1 MNIIELMPIRES
13 AKKPAASSGKNGM
26 AITKARNTVLRVN
39 AKHGAGKTNGSSQ
52 LPPYKN
58 PALPAAAR
66 VEDLLKRMTLEEK
79 AAQMMCVWQRKA
91 KMLVDDQG
99 NFDYN
104 KAKEAFKDG
113 HGIGQVGR
121 PSDAGAPFSA
131 PEHGRDARQMAELT
145 NAIQKF
151 FIENSRLGIPVIF
164 HEECLHG
171 HAAKD
176 GTSFSQPIG
185 LGATFNPELV
195 ERLYAM
201 TAAEAGLRGA
211 HQALTPVVDVAR
223 DPRWGRVEETFGE
236 DPFLVAQ
243 LGIAAVRGFQGDASF
258 KDKRRLIAT
267 LKHLVAHGQPES
279 GQNCAPV
286 NVSMRLL
293 RETFMFPFKEAI
305 QKAGAI
311 SVMAS
316 YNEVDG
322 VPSHSNRWLL
332 RDVLRKEW
340 GFEGFVVSDYYAVQ
354 ELHHRPKAH
363 SHCVAKDKADACA
376 LAVKAGVNIELP
388 EPDYYLHLVE
398 LVRKNVLKESDLDE
412 LIAPMLYWKFKLGLF
427 ERPYVDPDEAERVV
441 GCDSNRALA
450 REAARETITLLKNEN
465 NLTPLNPKKLKS
477 IAVIGPNANRSLLGG
492 YSCAPKHNVTV
503 LDGIRAKVG
512 DRVKVHYSE
521 GCKITKDGGS
531 WYKDEVLP
539 SDPKQDRK
547 QIAEARKVA
556 KQADVIVL
564 CLGCNEQ
571 VSREAWSL
579 NHMGDRTSLDMVG
592 RQNDLVKAML
602 ETGKP
607 VIVFLFN
614 GRPLSINYVA
624 ENVPTIFECWYLGQ
638 ECGHAVADVL
648 FGDHNPGGKLPI
660 SIPRSVGQL
669 PVFYNYKPSA
679 RRGFLWDDTTPLF
692 PFGFGLSYTKFKL
705 SNVRL
710 AKARI
715 SRSGSTRV
723 SVDIQ
728 NAGRRAGTETV
739 QLYIRDLF
747 SSVTRPVKELKGFA
761 KVSLKAGESKTVS
774 LEITPES
781 LAFYD
786 IDMNYTVEPG
796 EFEIMVGN
804 SSRDADL
811 QKAVLTVI

>member
-1 MNIIELMPIRES
+1 MPGS
-13 AKKPAASSGKNGM
+13 
-26 AITKARNTVLRVN
+26 RVN
-39 AKHGAGKTNGSSQ
+39 TAAI
-52 LPPYKN
+52 PAYRN
-58 PALPAAAR
+58 PALPVAER
-66 VEDLLKRMTLEEK
+66 VADLLRRMTVEEK

-91 KMLVDDQG
+91 KMLVDEQG
-99 NFDYN
+99 NFDFN

-121 PSDAGAPFSA
+121 PSDAGAPFST
-131 PEHGRDARQMAELT
+131 PEKGRNARQMAELT

-185 LGATFNPELV
+185 LGATFNTDLV
-195 ERLYAM
+195 ERLYTM
-201 TAAEAGLRGA
+201 TAEEAGLRGA

-243 LGIAAVRGFQGDASF
+243 LGMAAVRGFQGDASF
-258 KDKRRLIAT
+258 KDKRRLLAT
-267 LKHLVAHGQPES
+267 LKHFVAHGQPES
-279 GQNCAPV
+279 GQNCAPA
-286 NVSMRLL
+286 NVSMRVL
-293 RETFMFPFKEAI
+293 RETFMYPFKEAI

-322 VPSHSNRWLL
+322 VPSHVNRWLL
-332 RDVLRKEW
+332 RDVLREEW
-340 GFEGFVVSDYYAVQ
+340 GFKGFVVSDYYAVQ
-354 ELHHRPKAH
+354 ELHDRPKTH
-363 SHCVAKDKADACA
+363 SHRVAKDRTEACA

-388 EPDYYLHLVE
+388 EPDYYQNLVE
-398 LVRKNVLKESDLDE
+398 LVRKKVLKERDLDE
-412 LIAPMLYWKFKLGLF
+412 LIAPMLDWKFKLGLF
-427 ERPYVDPDEAERVV
+427 DRPYVDPDEAERVT
-441 GCDSNRALA
+441 GCDANRALA
-450 REAARETITLLKNEN
+450 RAAAQETITLLKNQN
-465 NLTPLNPKKLKS
+465 NLAPLSLKKLKS
-477 IAVIGPNANRSLLGG
+477 IAVIGPNANRALLGG

-512 DRVKVHYSE
+512 EKVKVLYSE
-521 GCKITKDGGS
+521 GCKITQDGGS

-547 QIAEARKVA
+547 MIAQARKVA
-556 KQADVIVL
+556 KQADAVVI
-564 CLGCNEQ
+564 CLGCNEL

-579 NHMGDRTSLDMVG
+579 THMGDRTSLDMVG
-592 RQNDLVKAML
+592 RQEELVKAML

-614 GRPLSINYVA
+614 GRPLSINYLA
-624 ENVPTIFECWYLGQ
+624 ENVPTVFECWYLGQ

-648 FGDHNPGGKLPI
+648 FGDYNPGGKLPI

-669 PVFYNYKPSA
+669 PVFYNHKPSA
-679 RRGFLWDDTTPLF
+679 RRGFLWDSAQPLF
-692 PFGFGLSYTKFKL
+692 PFGFGLSYTKFEF

-710 AKARI
+710 AKKKI
-715 SRSGSTRV
+715 PSDGKTRV
-723 SVDIQ
+723 LVDLK
-728 NAGRRAGTETV
+728 NTGRRAGTETV
-739 QLYIRDLF
+739 QLYIRDLV

-761 KVSLKAGESKTVS
+761 KISLKPGETKTVS
-774 LEITPES
+774 LPITPES

-786 IDMNYTVEPG
+786 VNMKYKVEPG
-796 EFEIMVGN
+796 EFEIMIGN
-804 SSRDADL
+804 SSCDADL
-811 QKAVLTVI
+811 QKVVLTVV